1 MKKIVMILLV
11 VALAAVMLT
20 GCVSINFSPDGSPFS
35 VMGFNVNNAEFMFGP
50 GPGSLT
56 GRGSVETFTFD
67 VGEITEIRVEMLCNI
82 NYYSAPSDTVTFQ
95 VQPNL
100 MDYIVIE
107 EVGGVLTVRATR
119 NITFSGTANT
129 PVLTVSTSSLN
140 RIFHAGA
147 GRLTTFDPISGDS
160 FSLDVAGAADGNV
173 KLDVREL
180 NVGLAGAGS
189 FELSGTADDAN
200 IDMAGAGRLDAF
212 DLKTQTASINM
223 AGAGIVRISCS
234 ESLKVVAGGV
244 GTVEYKGSPTL
255 DITRGGLV
263 SIKQV
268 D

>member
-1 MKKIVMILLV
+1 MKKSVMILLV

-20 GCVSINFSPDGSPFS
+20 GCVTVNFSPDGSPF
-35 VMGFNVNNAEFMFGP
+35 GLIGYNTEFGYPVGP
-50 GPGSLT
+50 GNVT
-56 GRGSVETFTFD
+56 GRGSLETFTFD
-67 VGEITEIRVEMLCNI
+67 VGEITAVKVEMWCNI
-82 NYYSAPSDTVTFQ
+82 EYHSAPSDTVTFK

-100 MDYIVIE
+100 MDYIVVE

-119 NITFSGTANT
+119 NFNLSGQANT
-129 PVLTVSTSSLN
+129 PVLIVSSPSLN
-140 RIFHAGA
+140 SVIHAGA
-147 GRLTTFDPISGDS
+147 GRFTTIDPISGDR

-173 KLDVREL
+173 ILDVREL
-180 NVGLAGAGS
+180 SVGLAGAGS
-189 FELSGTADDAN
+189 FDISGTADNAN

-212 DLKTQTASINM
+212 GLNTQTASINM